1 MNHPIE
7 MIASHLKQVR
17 ETLGLSVEE
26 VCKALDISSEQYLN
40 YEQAREDIP
49 IGLLTSF
56 CNTYDVSLAN
66 LVTGE
71 EPKLSVYAINRK
83 GKGMQVERYPG
94 YDYVSLAH
102 QFFHKKCYPFIVT
115 VSPEKEP
122 AKMNKHNG
130 HEFDYVLQ
138 GSLKCKIGEKEII
151 RTVHIFQTT
160 APRLLFLPSVP
171 DKKHI
176 TVHLNPVQFQG
187 LHKAAR
193 Q

>member
-83 GKGMQVERYPG
+83 GRGMQV
-94 YDYVSLAH
+94 
-102 QFFHKKCYPFIVT
+102 
-115 VSPEKEP
+115 
-122 AKMNKHNG
+122 
-130 HEFDYVLQ
+130 
-138 GSLKCKIGEKEII
+138 
-151 RTVHIFQTT
+151 RTLS
-160 APRLLFLPSVP
+160 RL
-171 DKKHI
+171 
-176 TVHLNPVQFQG
+176 
-187 LHKAAR
+187 
-193 Q
+193 